1 MSDLAAKRDRLHAI
15 LRDMGSVV
23 VAYSGGVDSALLA
36 VAAWDALGDRALAVT
51 AASPSLAPEELDDA
65 RAYAEQFGFPHRIVE
80 TREVDDPRYAA
91 NDGARCYFCKV
102 NLYSVLQPL
111 AQAGGYAW
119 IANGTNLDDLG
130 DYRPGIAAGKEN
142 GVRSPLVE
150 AELTKAEIRAISKER
165 GLPSWDKPAQACL
178 SSRIPYGSSVT
189 VEALTRVARAESHLR
204 ALGFRQLRVRHHD
217 TIARIEVGP
226 DDFARLADD
235 EVRRGI
241 VERFRELGY
250 LYVTLDLAGY
260 EMGSLNK
267 ALGNPHRSP

>member
-1 MSDLAAKRDRLHAI
+1 MNDLAEKRDRLHAI

-65 RAYAEQFGFPHRIVE
+65 RAYAAQFGFPHRIVE

-102 NLYSVLQPL
+102 NLYGVLKPL

-142 GVRSPLVE
+142 GARSPLVE
-150 AELTKAEIRAISKER
+150 AGFTKADVRALSKER

-178 SSRIPYGSSVT
+178 SSRIPYGTTVT
-189 VEALTRVARAESHLR
+189 AEALTRVARAESCLR
-204 ALGFRQLRVRHHD
+204 ALGFRQIRVRHHD
-217 TIARIEVGP
+217 AIARIEVGP
-226 DDFARLADD
+226 EDFPRLADD
-235 EVRRGI
+235 AVRRGV
-241 VERFRELGY
+241 VERLRELGY

-267 ALGNPHRSP
+267 ALGNR

>member
-1 MSDLAAKRDRLHAI
+1 MSQLDAKRDRLHTI
-15 LRDMGSVV
+15 LSDMGSVM
-23 VAYSGGVDSALLA
+23 VAYSGGVDSTLLA
-36 VAAWDALGDRALAVT
+36 VAAWDALGERALAVT
-51 AASPSLAPEELDDA
+51 AASPSLAPEELEDA
-65 RAYAEQFGFPHRIVE
+65 GKYARQFGFAHRVVE
-80 TREVDDPRYAA
+80 TQEVDDPRYAA

-111 AQAGGYAW
+111 AKAEGYAW

-130 DYRPGIAAGKEN
+130 DYRPGIAAGKEH
-142 GVRSPLVE
+142 GARSPLVE
-150 AELTKAEIRAISKER
+150 AELTKADVRALSKER

-178 SSRIPYGSSVT
+178 SSRIPYGTTVT

-226 DDFARLADD
+226 EDFARLGDD
-235 EVRRGI
+235 ETRRGV
-241 VERFRELGY
+241 VEHFRSLGY

-267 ALGNPHRSP
+267 ALGKVG

>member
-1 MSDLAAKRDRLHAI
+1 MSTLAAKRDRLHAI

-23 VAYSGGVDSALLA
+23 VAYSGGVDSSLLA
-36 VAAWDALGDRALAVT
+36 VAAWDALGPRSLAVT

-65 RAYAEQFGFPHRIVE
+65 RACAAQFGFPHRIVE

-102 NLYSVLQPL
+102 NLYSVLKPL
-111 AQAGGYAW
+111 AQAEGYAW

-130 DYRPGIAAGKEN
+130 DYRPGIAAGKEH

-150 AELTKAEIRAISKER
+150 ANLTKADVRALSRER
-165 GLPSWDKPAQACL
+165 GLPTWDKPAQACL
-178 SSRIPYGSSVT
+178 SSRIPYGATVT

-217 TIARIEVGP
+217 TIARIEIGP
-226 DDFARLADD
+226 EDFARLAEDH
-235 EVRRGI
+235 VRRGV

-260 EMGSLNK
+260 QMGSLNK
-267 ALGNPHRSP
+267 ALDTAHPSS

>member
-1 MSDLAAKRDRLHAI
+1 MSQLDAKRDRLHTI
-15 LRDMGSVV
+15 LSDMGSVM
-23 VAYSGGVDSALLA
+23 VAYSGGVDSTLLA

-51 AASPSLAPEELDDA
+51 AASPSLAPEELEDAGEYA
-65 RAYAEQFGFPHRIVE
+65 RAVRVRAPYRRDAGGRRPAVCRQRRG
-80 TREVDDPRYAA
+80 T
-91 NDGARCYFCKV
+91 RCYFCKV
-102 NLYSVLQPL
+102 NLYGVLGPL
-111 AQAGGYAW
+111 AESEGYAW

-130 DYRPGIAAGKEN
+130 DYRPGIAAGKEH
-142 GVRSPLVE
+142 GARSPLVE
-150 AELTKAEIRAISKER
+150 AELTKADVRALSRER

-178 SSRIPYGSSVT
+178 SSRIPYGTTVT

-226 DDFARLADD
+226 EDFARLGDD
-235 EVRRGI
+235 ETRRGV
-241 VERFRELGY
+241 VEHFRSLGY

-267 ALGNPHRSP
+267 ALGKVG

>member
-1 MSDLAAKRDRLHAI
+1 MTELEAKRDRLHAI
-15 LRDMGSVV
+15 LREMGSVM
-23 VAYSGGVDSALLA
+23 VAYSGGVDSTLLA
-36 VAAWDALGDRALAVT
+36 VSAWDALGDRALAVT
-51 AASPSLAPEELDDA
+51 AASPSLAPEELSDA
-65 RAYAEQFGFPHRIVE
+65 CAYAGQFGFAHRIVE
-80 TREVDDPRYAA
+80 TQEVGDPRYAA
-91 NDGARCYFCKV
+91 NDGTRCYFCKT
-102 NLYSVLQPL
+102 NLYGVLVPL
-111 AQAGGYAW
+111 AKAEGYAW

-142 GVRSPLVE
+142 GARSPLVE
-150 AELTKAEIRAISKER
+150 AELTKAEIRALSKER

-178 SSRIPYGSSVT
+178 SSRIPYGTTVT

-226 DDFARLADD
+226 EEFARLAEDG
-235 EVRRGI
+235 VRRGV
-241 VERFRELGY
+241 VEHFRSLGY

-267 ALGNPHRSP
+267 ALGKSKS